1 MSSKS
6 RIFARPQ
13 QAYVFF
19 LYIDM
24 VFLSKK
30 WCQFHGDFFGPMGWS
45 CLPSQASRRIFC
57 HRSLEVYLTETVIQM
72 ANSLLA
78 LPHFFHYMMLY

>member
-1 MSSKS
+1 VSSKS

-30 WCQFHGDFFGPMGWS
+30 WCQFHGDFFWTNGMVMLAIPS
-45 CLPSQASRRIFC
+45 IEADFLPQKFGG
-57 HRSLEVYLTETVIQM
+57 
-72 ANSLLA
+72 
-78 LPHFFHYMMLY
+78 LPHRNSNTNG